1 MAMIAVSMTVN
12 DTPVSAQV
20 EPQKLLV
27 GYLRD
32 DLGLTGTH
40 VGCETSQCGACIVH
54 VDGSSIKSCT
64 MLAVQ
69 AEADMV
75 PPMIF

>member
-12 DTPVSAQV
+12 GTLVSAQV